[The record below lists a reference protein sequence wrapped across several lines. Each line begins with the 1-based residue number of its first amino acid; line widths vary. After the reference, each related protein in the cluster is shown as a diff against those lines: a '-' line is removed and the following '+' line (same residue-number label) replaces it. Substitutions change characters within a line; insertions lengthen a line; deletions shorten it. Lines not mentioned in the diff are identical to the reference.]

1 MLKNV
6 CQVTGR
12 YALDSSKMI
21 SEQLFLLIPVLYNQI
36 IRPIE
41 GALRA
46 KISPLQFY
54 ALMALNREGC
64 MTMSA
69 LSAHCG
75 VSKQQSTRLINSLVE
90 IGLVERQPCKED
102 RRLIFICLSAYG
114 KSRMDKLRM
123 VVCRGIEERLS
134 VLTQD
139 EQEDMLL
146 SLETVWK
153 MTRKLEKEGNPK

>member
-1 MLKNV
+1 M
-6 CQVTGR
+6 
-12 YALDSSKMI
+12 DSSKMI
-21 SEQLFLLIPVLYNQI
+21 SEQLFLLIPMLYNQI

-54 ALMALNREGC
+54 ALMALKREGC

-75 VSKQQSTRLINSLVE
+75 VSKQQSTRLINSLADT
-90 IGLVERQPCKED
+90 GLVERRPCKQD

-114 KSRMDKLRM
+114 EAQMDKLRTA
-123 VVCRGIEERLS
+123 VCRGIEDHLS
-134 VLTQD
+134 ILTQG
-139 EQEDMLL
+139 EQKELL
-146 SLETVWK
+146 FSLETVWK
-153 MTRKLEKEGNPK
+153 MICKLEKEGNPK

>member
-1 MLKNV
+1 M
-6 CQVTGR
+6 
-12 YALDSSKMI
+12 DSSKMI
-21 SEQLFLLIPVLYNQI
+21 SEQLFLLIPMLYNQI

-54 ALMALNREGC
+54 ALMALKREGC

-75 VSKQQSTRLINSLVE
+75 VSKQQSTRLINSLADT
-90 IGLVERQPCKED
+90 GLVERRPCKQD

-114 KSRMDKLRM
+114 
-123 VVCRGIEERLS
+123 RGIEEHLS
-134 VLTQD
+134 ILTQG
-139 EQEDMLL
+139 EQKELL
-146 SLETVWK
+146 FSLETVWK
-153 MTRKLEKEGNPK
+153 MICKLEKEGNPK